1 MPRTRT
7 TTTTHPHNRS
17 KKIHVPDQN
26 PVVKEAVM
34 RLQLVAEVAVMCLAV
49 ILLGTYEGWLK
60 WPEGALMT
68 AALTVASSI
77 QILHKAVKKPKM

>member
-1 MPRTRT
+1 
-7 TTTTHPHNRS
+7 
-17 KKIHVPDQN
+17 
-26 PVVKEAVM
+26 M

-68 AALTVASSI
+68 AALTVAASI

>member
-1 MPRTRT
+1 M
-7 TTTTHPHNRS
+7 
-17 KKIHVPDQN
+17 
-26 PVVKEAVM
+26 VKEAVM

-68 AALTVASSI
+68 AALTVAASI